1 MTTLLSELKSKD
13 WDDFKAKIV
22 ELRNEVAV
30 LETDKL
36 KAVDFGNQSFAAQT
50 AAEQQLFEKQL

>member
-1 MTTLLSELKSKD
+1 MLTELKSKD

-30 LETDKL
+30 LQTDKL
-36 KAVDFGNQSFAAQT
+36 KATDFGNQAFASQT
-50 AAEQQLFEKQL
+50 IAE